1 MDEQKIN
8 LFLDKVGYKIENKH
22 IINKK
27 TNYSL
32 KEISYTKIGVIN
44 YADDIGYVST
54 DFKTTVRVG
63 KPYASHYIRFFQ
75 MRELMP
81 GNIQYAIYLIDNE
94 GSLVINVQNK
104 DEQKK
109 SITLKMEIGNRQNL
123 LHIGFTPRGIYL
135 AHKNLQGCNIKHF
148 EYSGLANNELILSCI
163 QQVIDDTVK
172 DIESVSFQK
181 DFKNSIEVIYY
192 FLEKNIDNILTEF
205 KNNADKYIEIL
216 QAWREKIKNQYEE
229 NLVNIDASI
238 DDFKYLRKKKS

>member
-8 LFLDKVGYKIENKH
+8 LFLDKVGYKIENNN

-32 KEISYTKIGVIN
+32 KEVSYTKIGVIN

-63 KPYASHYIRFFQ
+63 KPYASHYIKSLK
-75 MRELMP
+75 MREIMP
-81 GNIQYAIYLIDNE
+81 GNIQYAIYLTDNE

-104 DEQKK
+104 DEQTK
-109 SITLKMEIGNRQNL
+109 SITLKMEIGNRQNSI
-123 LHIGFTPRGIYL
+123 HISFTPRGIYL

-148 EYSGLANNELILSCI
+148 GYSCLANNEPILSCI
-163 QQVIDDTVK
+163 QQVIDDSVK
-172 DIESVSFQK
+172 DINSVSFQK

-205 KNNADKYIEIL
+205 KNNTDKYIEIL
-216 QAWREKIKNQYEE
+216 QAWREKVKNQYEE

-238 DDFKYLRKKKS
+238 DDFKYLREKKS